1 MPVRWLEYIWNKG
14 YTRLVKAI
22 WYFALGMTLLTD
34 SVGADLIV
42 MYICFI
48 EACDLTFQQLEIRRD
63 RKKLK
68 DAKKELPSTE
78 EQDKLLTS

>member
-1 MPVRWLEYIWNKG
+1 
-14 YTRLVKAI
+14 
-22 WYFALGMTLLTD
+22 MTLLTD

-48 EACDLTFQQLEIRRD
+48 EACDLTFQQLEIGRD